1 MNRATLDRVAVS
13 RRGLLA
19 GSLAGALAAAMPS
32 LLTTDARAQEA
43 PMLDE
48 VTIDLEIEP
57 ASIDPA
63 LGDDVNGW
71 SVIHSIY
78 DSVVNIGPEGNI
90 QPLLAETVDFP
101 DPLTCRIVL
110 RADRRFHDGTPVT
123 ADSVQAAIDHIRD
136 PQTGS
141 LIVDNFAPIETI
153 TIVDERTI
161 DLGLTAPAPYLPAQF
176 APWLTPFPPAAA
188 GSLGEKPVGAGPY
201 RFVSWE
207 SGERIVL
214 EADPD
219 YPTDS
224 PKGRPIAKQVVFRF
238 VPDPTTRVADLLSGS
253 ASIIRAVPPDQASA
267 VEDGGAVVVSQPVTG
282 IAFVRIANDVEP
294 FIDRRVRQALNHA
307 VDVQAIIDALLNGNG
322 ARLASLFP
330 EGGLGFDPDL
340 APMAYDPELARTLL
354 AEAGYPD
361 GFSVDME
368 HTTDGSQ
375 AIPEAIIGMLGEV
388 GIDVTLKLVETA
400 TFNATWTEGAPLRYL
415 TWRPVNDPYTLLNL
429 VFSKD
434 GFLSRFSSDPIQEL
448 IEAAAVE
455 TDQERRAARYRELGA
470 ALQKDPAA
478 IYLNSLVS
486 LSGVTE
492 TVGAWTS
499 RSDDYT
505 LPTVVAEV

>member
-1 MNRATLDRVAVS
+1 MNHSAPDRFAVS
-13 RRGLLA
+13 RRSLLA
-19 GSLAGALAAAMPS
+19 GSLAGVLATAMPS
-32 LLTTDARAQEA
+32 LLATDADARNA
-43 PMLDE
+43 PLLDE

-57 ASIDPA
+57 ASLDPA

-78 DSVVNIGPEGNI
+78 DSVVNIGPDGQI

-101 DPLTCRIVL
+101 DPLICRIVL
-110 RADRRFHDGTPVT
+110 RPDRFFQDGTPVT
-123 ADSVQAAIDHIRD
+123 AESVQAAIEHIRD
-136 PQTGS
+136 PKTGS
-141 LIVDNFAPIETI
+141 LIVDNFAPIESI
-153 TIVDERTI
+153 TIVDGRTVK
-161 DLGLTAPAPYLPAQF
+161 LGLSAPAPYLPAQF
-176 APWLTPFPPAAA
+176 APWLTPFPAGAT
-188 GSLGEKPVGAGPY
+188 GSLGETPVGAGPY

-214 EADPD
+214 EAAPN
-219 YPTDS
+219 YPSDS
-224 PKGRPIAKQVVFRF
+224 PKGRPIAKRVVFRF

-253 ASIIRAVPPDQASA
+253 ASIIRAVPPDQVSA
-267 VEDGGAVVVSQPVTG
+267 VEGGGALVVSQPVTG

-294 FIDRRVRQALNHA
+294 FTDPRVRQALNHA
-307 VDVQAIIDALLNGNG
+307 IDVQAIIDALLNGNG

-330 EGGLGFDPDL
+330 EGGLGFDPGL
-340 APMAYDPELARTLL
+340 APMAFDPELARSLL
-354 AEAGYPD
+354 ADAGYPD
-361 GFSVDME
+361 GFAADME

-375 AIPEAIIGMLGEV
+375 AIPEAIVGMLSEV

-448 IEAAAVE
+448 IDAAAVE
-455 TDQERRAARYRELGA
+455 IDQDRRAELYRQLGA
-470 ALQKDPAA
+470 VLQEDPAA

-486 LSGVTE
+486 LSGVAE
-492 TVGAWTS
+492 DVSAWTS
-499 RSDDYT
+499 RGDDYT
-505 LPTVVAEV
+505 LPTVVEEG